1 MGQLKG
7 VIRYFF
13 IVDIMKFSVF
23 ICLVVQAALASAYYR
38 PPSGYQVANTYT
50 YQQYQPSASYQP
62 FYYLPR
68 SYSRYHHQ
76 PVYSSLYQPASY
88 QPSYNQRISYS
99 STPVTPIYEHHGY
112 QPVVSS
118 YPALSSYYPAVP
130 SYYPADPS
138 YYPAVSSYYPAV
150 SSYYYPRDG
159 RFSSEFIQAEIE
171 WLNNLFGGSKKI
183 LKEAFY

>member
-13 IVDIMKFSVF
+13 IVDIMKFSVL
-23 ICLVVQAALASAYYR
+23 ICLVVQAALASAYFR

-50 YQQYQPSASYQP
+50 YQQYQPSTPYQP
-62 FYYLPR
+62 FYYLPMP
-68 SYSRYHHQ
+68 YSRYHHQ

-99 STPVTPIYEHHGY
+99 STPATPIYEHHGY

-118 YPALSSYYPAVP
+118 YPALVSSYYPALSSYYPAVP
-130 SYYPADPS
+130 SYYPV
-138 YYPAVSSYYPAV
+138 VSS
-150 SSYYYPRDG
+150 SYFPRDG

-171 WLNNLFGGSKKI
+171 WLNNLFGGSK
-183 LKEAFY
+183 Y